1 MYLIQ
6 TSTQEFTIPSSMLD
20 KIINQFW
27 LDEYQ
32 VLDEDTDTLFFE
44 DETGRSP
51 LMTYKKIEA

>member
-6 TSTQEFTIPSSMLD
+6 TSTQEFTIPSSMLE

-44 DETGRSP
+44 DETGHSP
-51 LMTYKKIEA
+51 LMTFKKIGK